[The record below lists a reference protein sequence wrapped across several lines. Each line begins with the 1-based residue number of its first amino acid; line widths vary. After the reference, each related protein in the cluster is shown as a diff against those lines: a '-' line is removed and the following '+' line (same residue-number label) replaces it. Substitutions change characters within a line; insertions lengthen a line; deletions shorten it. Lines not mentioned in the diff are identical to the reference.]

1 MTSKPYKPRKDAYGG
16 KWASVRRRIL
26 KRDNYQCQIGLP
38 NCTLTATSVDHI
50 TPLAWGGEL
59 YDESNLRAACRNCN
73 LKLGAVAKKHKP
85 KPPAQ
90 TNKPPADPPGTASRR
105 W

>member
-16 KWASVRRRIL
+16 KWASIRRRIL
-26 KRDNYQCQIGLP
+26 DRDQHLCQIGLA
-38 NCTLTATSVDHI
+38 NCTTTATCVDHI

-59 YDESNLRAACRNCN
+59 YEESNLRAACRNCN
-73 LKLGAVAKKHKP
+73 LQLAAAAKKHKP
-85 KPPAQ
+85 KPPPPQHKAPTQ
-90 TNKPPADPPGTASRR
+90 TPGTPSRR